1 MATGLNSNEGWFE
14 RCFISISQVGGS
26 DVETRTF
33 TNNLSINGGNFDT
46 ESLETFGGTIT
57 RTNPYEDIEVQIEGI
72 PASTR
77 DFDWL
82 AHGVAPTSETIT
94 SSTKVKNRVTFL
106 WTDQAGVTSGVQAI
120 TSGSEGYRQIYAEA
134 YCTGVEYSMTAGEE
148 LQATLNFKGSS
159 EDQDGAF
166 NFKKEMCSTS
176 STNVSMSAVPSYTT
190 TVKY

>member
-1 MATGLNSNEGWFE
+1 MAIGLDSNDGWFE
-14 RCFISISQVGGS
+14 RCFISISQVDGD
-26 DVETRTF
+26 DVEARTF
-33 TNNLSINGGNFDT
+33 TNNLTINGGNFDT

-57 RTNPYEDIEVQIEGI
+57 RTNSYEDIELQIEGI

-94 SSTKVKNRVTFL
+94 SSTKVKTRVAFL
-106 WTDQAGVTSGVQAI
+106 WTDLSTATSGVQAI
-120 TSGSEGYRQIYAEA
+120 PSGSEGYRQIYAEE

-148 LQATLNFKGSS
+148 LQATLSFKGSN
-159 EDQDGAF
+159 EDPEGAF

-176 STNVSMSAVPSYTT
+176 STNKSMSAVPSYTT
-190 TVKY
+190 TVKF